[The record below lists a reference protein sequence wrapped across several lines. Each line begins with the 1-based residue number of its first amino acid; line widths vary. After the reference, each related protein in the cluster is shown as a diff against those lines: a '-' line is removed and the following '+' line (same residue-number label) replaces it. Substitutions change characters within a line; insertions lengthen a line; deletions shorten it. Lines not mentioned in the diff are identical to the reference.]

1 MEKRKRII
9 FIVYILYMAGY
20 ETCRIII
27 GRGTRD
33 AVNRENSD
41 VVALCQTAFLYITR
55 TNDLI

>member
-41 VVALCQTAFLYITR
+41 VCRLVPNGVSIYYS
-55 TNDLI
+55 DE